1 MQPATKNN
9 KAKVLIVDDDT
20 DLLELLSDIMTNEGY
35 KVITATDGLDGSF
48 KFNNETF
55 DIVLTDI
62 KMPKKDG
69 IKFVQFI
76 HAADA
81 QKKLKGVANF
91 KTTPIILI
99 SASADEYRMEI
110 EVLGNIEI
118 LTKPFS
124 PKEVLEKVGRLL
136 EKKPAPATS
145 AGTLLSF
152 KAGEYV
158 MKEGEIG
165 TDVFF
170 VKEGHLKV
178 TKRADNGAEVTVT
191 NINAG
196 EMIGEMGFL
205 LHKNRSASVM
215 ALTDSTLLCIPKEK
229 FEAVMAGQPKW
240 FRVLF
245 ETITSRLEDTT
256 KFLVEAKSKN

>member
-81 QKKLKGVANF
+81 QKKLKG
-91 KTTPIILI
+91 
-99 SASADEYRMEI
+99 E
-110 EVLGNIEI
+110 
-118 LTKPFS
+118 
-124 PKEVLEKVGRLL
+124 
-136 EKKPAPATS
+136 
-145 AGTLLSF
+145 
-152 KAGEYV
+152 
-158 MKEGEIG
+158 
-165 TDVFF
+165 
-170 VKEGHLKV
+170 
-178 TKRADNGAEVTVT
+178 
-191 NINAG
+191 
-196 EMIGEMGFL
+196 
-205 LHKNRSASVM
+205 
-215 ALTDSTLLCIPKEK
+215 
-229 FEAVMAGQPKW
+229 
-240 FRVLF
+240 RVQA
-245 ETITSRLEDTT
+245 IH
-256 KFLVEAKSKN
+256 